1 MSYFGKLWAVIRGFF
16 IRAGDEVVSS
26 SPQAIQATYASAI
39 DDAKRRYKEME
50 KAVAMLASQREK
62 TEMNLK
68 EMGREEIELHRKLE
82 GALSSAEGEPDNPVH
97 REAGARYL
105 TRIKEIEDKQ
115 AQLNQDLQTQ
125 SQRVDEYKTKL
136 RSFTDEIQR
145 LKKEQGEMIAEFIST
160 QQVLALEDRLK
171 GLGET
176 AVDESLVAI
185 RDKVAQMRAQVKIAA
200 EMRGAT
206 VEAHDETYERIGT
219 EKEAKARFDE
229 MLKSR
234 AASKTSVEKERE
246 LG

>member
-1 MSYFGKLWAVIRGFF
+1 MSYFAKLWAVIRGLF
-16 IRAGDEVVSS
+16 IRAGDDVVSS

-39 DDAKRRYKEME
+39 DDAKRRYKDME

-68 EMGREEIELHRKLE
+68 DLGREEIELHRRLE
-82 GALSSAEGEPDNPVH
+82 GALASAESEPDNEVH

-105 TRIKEIEDKQ
+105 TRIKDIDEKQ
-115 AQLNQDLQTQ
+115 AKLSQDLEAQ
-125 SQRVDEYKTKL
+125 SKRVEEYKIKL

-145 LKKEQGEMIAEFIST
+145 LKQEQGQMMAEFIST

-185 RDKVAQMRAQVKIAA
+185 RDKIANMRAQVKIAS
-200 EMRGAT
+200 EMRGAEVQT
-206 VEAHDETYERIGT
+206 HDETYEKIGA

-234 AASKTSVEKERE
+234 AATKTVAEKERD